1 MNTAWSIHS
10 ISTVMYV
17 MKSIDKM
24 SDEEI
29 KSLKD
34 KLTDKIGARVRAE
47 REKQKLSQEELAD
60 LAGFYRTYIGH
71 IETGA
76 YSPSMFTL
84 WRIAKALKVDLSKL
98 VKDL

>member
-1 MNTAWSIHS
+1 
-10 ISTVMYV
+10 

-24 SDEEI
+24 SDRE
-29 KSLKD
+29 LKAL
-34 KLTDKIGARVRAE
+34 KAQITKKVGQKVRAE
-47 REKQKLSQEELAD
+47 REKKKLSQEELAE

-84 WRIAKALKVDLSKL
+84 WRIAKALKIDLAKL
-98 VKDL
+98 LKDI

>member
-1 MNTAWSIHS
+1 MIA
-10 ISTVMYV
+10 
-17 MKSIDKM
+17 MKAINKM
-24 SDEEI
+24 SDTD
-29 KSLKD
+29 LKAL
-34 KLTDKIGARVRAE
+34 KAKITGKVGERVRYE
-47 REKQKLSQEELAD
+47 REKRKLSQEELAD

-84 WRIAKALKVDLSKL
+84 WRIAQALKIDLSKL

>member
-1 MNTAWSIHS
+1 MVA
-10 ISTVMYV
+10 
-17 MKSIDKM
+17 MKAINKM
-24 SDEEI
+24 SDSE
-29 KSLKD
+29 LKAL
-34 KLTDKIGARVRAE
+34 KAKITDKVGERVRHE
-47 REKQKLSQEELAD
+47 REKRKLSQEELAD

-84 WRIAKALKVDLSKL
+84 WRIAQALKIDLSKL

>member
-1 MNTAWSIHS
+1 MIA
-10 ISTVMYV
+10 
-17 MKSIDKM
+17 MKAINKM
-24 SDEEI
+24 SDSE
-29 KSLKD
+29 LKAL
-34 KLTDKIGARVRAE
+34 KAKITDKVGERVRYE
-47 REKQKLSQEELAD
+47 REKRKLSQEELAD

-84 WRIAKALKVDLSKL
+84 WRIAQALKIDLSKL